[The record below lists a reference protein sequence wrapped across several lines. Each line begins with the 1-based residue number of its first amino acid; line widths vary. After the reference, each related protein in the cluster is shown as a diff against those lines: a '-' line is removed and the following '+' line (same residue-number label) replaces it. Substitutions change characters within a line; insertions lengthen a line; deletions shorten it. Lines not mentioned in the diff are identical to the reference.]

1 MPVIKCSNGK
11 YRIGSGACIYDT
23 EEKATKVWQAILA
36 SGAYA
41 SDENKV
47 SIDYDDTLETDRGKE
62 LAKKLI
68 AEGKTVYIVTRRQQS
83 ASEEVYKVA
92 EELGIPKSRVKFTNG
107 SYKWETIKHYGIGTH
122 YDNNAREIELINSK
136 TTAKGIKFAFVET
149 YNDYPKSALL
159 NAERALNLRNEYN
172 LDCGTPVG
180 WARANQLANN
190 EPISRDTIARMAS
203 FERHRQN
210 SKGDPKED
218 CGALMWLAWGGDE
231 GIAWAQKKLDQIDNE
246 KTR

>member
-41 SDENKV
+41 ADENKV

-62 LAKKLI
+62 LAKRLI

-83 ASEEVYKVA
+83 ASEEVYKAA

-149 YNDYPKSALL
+149 YNDYPKAALV
-159 NAERALNLRNEYN
+159 NAERALNLRNEYD
-172 LDCGTPVG
+172 LKCGTPVG
-180 WARANQLANN
+180 WARANQLAKGEN
-190 EPISRDTIARMAS
+190 ITRDTIARMAS
-203 FERHRQN
+203 FERHREN
-210 SKGDPKED
+210 SKGDPKTD

-231 GIAWAQKKLDQIDNE
+231 GVAWAQKKLEQIDNE
-246 KTR
+246 KAR

>member
-41 SDENKV
+41 ADENKV
-47 SIDYDDTLETDRGKE
+47 SIDFDDTLDTERGKE
-62 LAKKLI
+62 LAKRLI
-68 AEGKTVYIVTRRQQS
+68 AEGKTVYIVTRSQQS

-92 EELGIPKSRVKFTNG
+92 DELGIPKSRVKFTNG
-107 SYKWETIKHYGIGTH
+107 AYKWETIKHYGIGTH
-122 YDNNAREIELINSK
+122 YDNNSREIELINSK
-136 TTAKGIKFAFVET
+136 TTAKGVKFAFQDS
-149 YNDYPKSALL
+149 YNDYPKAALL

-210 SKGDPKED
+210 SKGDPKKD

-231 GIAWAQKKLDQIDNE
+231 GIEWAQKKLKQIDE
-246 KTR
+246 ETR

>member
-41 SDENKV
+41 ADENKV
-47 SIDYDDTLETDRGKE
+47 SIDYDDTLETNRGKE
-62 LAKKLI
+62 LTKKLI

-83 ASEEVYKVA
+83 ESEEVYKAA
-92 EELGIPKSRVKFTNG
+92 EQLGIPKSQIKFTNG

-136 TTAKGIKFAFVET
+136 TTAKGIKFAFVDS
-149 YNDYPKSALL
+149 YSDYPEAAKA
-159 NAERALNLRNEYN
+159 NAQRALDIKKEN
-172 LDCGTPVG
+172 DKGCGTLVG
-180 WARANQLANN
+180 WARANQIAKGEN
-190 EPISRDTIARMAS
+190 ISRETIARMSS
-203 FERHRQN
+203 FERHREN
-210 SKGDPKED
+210 SKGDPKTD

-231 GIAWAQKKLDQIDNE
+231 GVAWAQKKLEQIDNE
-246 KTR
+246 KAR

>member
-41 SDENKV
+41 ADENKV
-47 SIDYDDTLETDRGKE
+47 SIDFDDTLETERGKE
-62 LAKKLI
+62 LAKRLI

-92 EELGIPKSRVKFTNG
+92 DELGIPKSRVKFTNG
-107 SYKWETIKHYGIGTH
+107 AYKWETIKHYGIGTH
-122 YDNNAREIELINSK
+122 YDNNSREIELINSK
-136 TTAKGIKFAFVET
+136 TTARGVKFAFQDS
-149 YNDYPKSALL
+149 YNDYPKAALL
-159 NAERALNLRNEYN
+159 NAEKALNLRNEYN

-210 SKGDPKED
+210 SKGDPKKD

-231 GIAWAQKKLDQIDNE
+231 GIEWAIRKLKQIDE
-246 KTR
+246 EAR